1 MSLQFKRH
9 ILTNGLRLIVH
20 EDHSTP
26 LASCN
31 VVYNVGSRD
40 ENPDLTGMAHL
51 FEHFMFTGSKNIP
64 DYDAQLQSVGA
75 INNAYTT
82 QDITH
87 YYITL
92 PAVNIE
98 HALWLESDRM
108 MELAFQQEKL
118 DIQKHV
124 VIEEFKENFLNRPYG
139 DIWMLYNQFYFQ
151 KHPYQWL
158 PIGKE
163 ISHIE
168 KVSMEDMKAFF
179 YRYYRPNN
187 AVLTISGD
195 VKFEEIVPLVEKW
208 FGAIPAGPISS
219 VETQCIASLQD
230 TRTGTHNGAPIYH
243 KSSSVETRH
252 GMSLQDTREK
262 QNTQGKGGLSQR
274 KTYPQEDP
282 PTQHRLFEVQRNVPA
297 DMLFKGWPT
306 CGRLETDFYAYDML
320 SDLFGSGQSSY
331 LYKKFV
337 MEEAIFTDISAY
349 ITGTL
354 DPGIFII
361 GGRPAE
367 GVSIEEADQKL
378 NDFLYQLPENCIS
391 SHDLQKVKNRVE
403 SIILQNDIKIED
415 RSSSLAVAECFSCA
429 EDFND
434 ETNRY
439 FAVTEEQ
446 INTLCHNM
454 FRRKQ
459 EATMYYRAV
468 NS

>member
-1 MSLQFKRH
+1 MSIQFKRH
-9 ILTNGLRLIVH
+9 ILSNGLRLIVH

-40 ENPDLTGMAHL
+40 ENPDMTGMAHL

-64 DYDAQLQSVGA
+64 DYDAQLQNVGA

-108 MELAFQQEKL
+108 LELAFQQEKL

-139 DIWMLYNQFYFQ
+139 DLWMLYNQFYFQ

-168 KVSMEDMKAFF
+168 KVNMEDMKAFF

-187 AVLTISGD
+187 AVLTISGN

-208 FGAIPAGPISS
+208 FGQIPTGPVSS
-219 VETQCIASLQD
+219 VETFHETSLQD
-230 TRTGTHNGAPIYH
+230 
-243 KSSSVETRH
+243 
-252 GMSLQDTREK
+252 LREN
-262 QNTQGKGGLSQR
+262 QNTQEKNGLSQR
-274 KTYPQEDP
+274 KTYPQEDR
-282 PTQHRLFEVQRNVPA
+282 PTQHRMYEVERNVPA

-306 CGRLETDFYAYDML
+306 CGRLDSDFYAYDML

-337 MEEAIFTDISAY
+337 MEEALFTDISAY

-367 GVSIEEADQKL
+367 GVSIEEADHKL

-403 SIILQNDIKIED
+403 TIILQNDIKIED

-439 FAVTEEQ
+439 FAVSEEQ
-446 INTLCHNM
+446 INSLYSKM
-454 FRRKQ
+454 FCQ
-459 EATMYYRAV
+459 EQETTMYYKCA
-468 NS
+468 N

>member
-1 MSLQFKRH
+1 MPLQFKRH
-9 ILTNGLRLIVH
+9 ILDNGLRLIVH

-40 ENPDLTGMAHL
+40 ENPDMTGMAHL

-108 MELAFQQEKL
+108 LELAFQQEKL

-139 DIWMLYNQFYFQ
+139 DLWLLYNQFYFQ

-168 KVSMEDMKAFF
+168 KVSMEDMKNFF
-179 YRYYRPNN
+179 YRFYRPNN
-187 AVLTISGD
+187 AVLTISGN
-195 VKFEEIVPLVEKW
+195 VHFEEIVPLVEKW
-208 FGAIPAGPISS
+208 FGPIPAGPTL
-219 VETQCIASLQD
+219 ERQ
-230 TRTGTHNGAPIYH
+230 
-243 KSSSVETRH
+243 
-252 GMSLQDTREK
+252 
-262 QNTQGKGGLSQR
+262 
-274 KTYPQEDP
+274 YPQEDH
-282 PTQHRLFEVQRNVPA
+282 PTQHRMYEVERNVPA
-297 DMLFKGWPT
+297 DMLFKGWST
-306 CGRLETDFYAYDML
+306 CGRLDKDFYAYDML

-337 MEEAIFTDISAY
+337 MEDAVFTDISAY

-354 DPGIFII
+354 DPGIFIV

-367 GVSIEEADQKL
+367 GISIEEADKRL
-378 NDFLYQLPENCIS
+378 SDYLYQLPKNCINT
-391 SHDLQKVKNRVE
+391 HDLQKVKNRVE

-439 FAVTEEQ
+439 FAVSEEQ
-446 INTLCHNM
+446 INTLYNNM
-454 FRRKQ
+454 FRQ
-459 EATMYYRAV
+459 EQETTMYYRAV

>member
-1 MSLQFKRH
+1 MGYLKFKRH
-9 ILTNGLRLIVH
+9 ILSNGLRLIVH

-108 MELAFQQEKL
+108 LELAFQQEKL

-139 DIWMLYNQFYFQ
+139 DLWLLYNQFYYQ

-163 ISHIE
+163 ISHID
-168 KVSMEDMKAFF
+168 KVTMDDMKAFF
-179 YRYYRPNN
+179 YTYYRPNN
-187 AVLTISGD
+187 AVLTISGN
-195 VKFEEIVPLVEKW
+195 VHFEEIVPLVEKW
-208 FGAIPAGPISS
+208 FGPIPAGQAIP
-219 VETQCIASLQD
+219 VEMFHGASLQD
-230 TRTGTHNGAPIYH
+230 TQENPNIQ
-243 KSSSVETRH
+243 E
-252 GMSLQDTREK
+252 
-262 QNTQGKGGLSQR
+262 KGGLSLR
-274 KTYPQEDP
+274 KKYPQEDM

-337 MEEAIFTDISAY
+337 MEDAVFTDISAY

-378 NDFLYQLPENCIS
+378 NEFLYHLPENCIN

-439 FAVTEEQ
+439 FAVSEEQ
-446 INTLCHNM
+446 INKLCHNM
-454 FRRKQ
+454 FRQEQ
-459 EATMYYRAV
+459 EATMYYRTV

>member
-1 MSLQFKRH
+1 MPLQFKRH
-9 ILTNGLRLIVH
+9 ILANGLRLIVH

-40 ENPDLTGMAHL
+40 ENPDMTGMAHL

-108 MELAFQQEKL
+108 LELAFQQEKL

-139 DIWMLYNQFYFQ
+139 NLWLLYNQFYFQ

-168 KVSMEDMKAFF
+168 KVSMEDMKNFF
-179 YRYYRPNN
+179 YRFYRPNN
-187 AVLTISGD
+187 AVLTISGN
-195 VKFEEIVPLVEKW
+195 VHFEEIVPLVEKW
-208 FGAIPAGPISS
+208 FGPIPAGPTL
-219 VETQCIASLQD
+219 ERQ
-230 TRTGTHNGAPIYH
+230 
-243 KSSSVETRH
+243 
-252 GMSLQDTREK
+252 
-262 QNTQGKGGLSQR
+262 
-274 KTYPQEDP
+274 YPQEDH
-282 PTQHRLFEVQRNVPA
+282 PTQHRMYEVERNVPA

-306 CGRLETDFYAYDML
+306 CGRLEADFYAYDML

-337 MEEAIFTDISAY
+337 MEDAVFTDISAY

-354 DPGIFII
+354 DPGIFIV

-367 GVSIEEADQKL
+367 GVSIEEADKRL
-378 NDFLYQLPENCIS
+378 SDYLYQLPKNCINT
-391 SHDLQKVKNRVE
+391 HDLQKVKNRVE

-439 FAVTEEQ
+439 FAVSEEQ
-446 INTLCHNM
+446 INTLYNNM
-454 FRRKQ
+454 FRQ
-459 EATMYYRAV
+459 EQETTMYYRAA

>member
-1 MSLQFKRH
+1 MPLQFQRH
-9 ILTNGLRLIVH
+9 ILSNGLRLIVH
-20 EDHSTP
+20 EDPSTP

-31 VVYNVGSRD
+31 VVYRVGSRD
-40 ENPDLTGMAHL
+40 ENPDMTGMAHL
-51 FEHFMFTGSKNIP
+51 FEHFMFTGSKNIA
-64 DYDAQLQSVGA
+64 DFDAQLQSVGA

-139 DIWMLYNQFYFQ
+139 DMWLLYNQFYFQ

-168 KVSMEDMKAFF
+168 KVSMEDMKNFF
-179 YRYYRPNN
+179 YRFYRPNN
-187 AVLTISGD
+187 AVLTISGN

-208 FGAIPAGPISS
+208 FGQIPTGPVSS
-219 VETQCIASLQD
+219 VETFHETSLQD
-230 TRTGTHNGAPIYH
+230 
-243 KSSSVETRH
+243 
-252 GMSLQDTREK
+252 LREN
-262 QNTQGKGGLSQR
+262 QNTQEKDGLSQR
-274 KTYPQEDP
+274 KTYPQEDL
-282 PTQHRLFEVQRNVPA
+282 PTEHRMYEVKRNVPA

-306 CGRLETDFYAYDML
+306 CGRLDADFYAYDML

-337 MEEAIFTDISAY
+337 MEDAVFTDISAY

-354 DPGIFII
+354 DPGVFII

-378 NDFLYQLPENCIS
+378 NDFIYQLPENSIS

-434 ETNRY
+434 ETQRY

-446 INTLCHNM
+446 INTLCHKM
-454 FRRKQ
+454 FRQEQ
-459 EATMYYRAV
+459 EATMYYKCA
-468 NS
+468 N

>member
-1 MSLQFKRH
+1 MPLQFQRH
-9 ILTNGLRLIVH
+9 ILSNGLRLVVH
-20 EDHSTP
+20 EDPSTP

-31 VVYNVGSRD
+31 IVYRVGSRD
-40 ENPDLTGMAHL
+40 ENPDMTGMAHL
-51 FEHFMFTGSKNIP
+51 FEHFMFTGSKNIA
-64 DYDAQLQSVGA
+64 DFDAQLQSVGA

-139 DIWMLYNQFYFQ
+139 DMWLLYNQFYFQ

-168 KVSMEDMKAFF
+168 KVSMEDMKNFF
-179 YRYYRPNN
+179 YRFYRPNN
-187 AVLTISGD
+187 AVLTISGN
-195 VKFEEIVPLVEKW
+195 VHFEEIVPLVEKW
-208 FGAIPAGPISS
+208 FGPIPAGPVSS
-219 VETQCIASLQD
+219 VETFHETSLQD
-230 TRTGTHNGAPIYH
+230 
-243 KSSSVETRH
+243 
-252 GMSLQDTREK
+252 LQN
-262 QNTQGKGGLSQR
+262 QNTLGKDGLSQR

-282 PTQHRLFEVQRNVPA
+282 PTQHRLFEVKRNVPA

-306 CGRLETDFYAYDML
+306 CGRLDADFYAYDML

-337 MEEAIFTDISAY
+337 MEEAVFTDISAY

-354 DPGIFII
+354 DPGVFII

-378 NDFLYQLPENCIS
+378 NDFIYQLPENSIN

-403 SIILQNDIKIED
+403 SLVLQNDIKIED

-434 ETNRY
+434 ETQRY

-446 INTLCHNM
+446 INTLCNKM
-454 FRRKQ
+454 FRQEQ
-459 EATMYYRAV
+459 EATMYYKCAD
-468 NS
+468 

>member
-1 MSLQFKRH
+1 MPLQFQRH
-9 ILTNGLRLIVH
+9 ILSNGLRLIVH
-20 EDHSTP
+20 EDPSTP

-31 VVYNVGSRD
+31 VVYRVGSRD
-40 ENPDLTGMAHL
+40 ENPDMTGMAHL
-51 FEHFMFTGSKNIP
+51 FEHFMFTGSKNIA
-64 DYDAQLQSVGA
+64 DFDAQLQSVGA

-139 DIWMLYNQFYFQ
+139 DMWLLYNQFYYQ
-151 KHPYQWL
+151 RHPYQWL

-168 KVSMEDMKAFF
+168 KVNMEDMKDFF
-179 YRYYRPNN
+179 YRFYRPNN
-187 AVLTISGD
+187 AVLTISGN
-195 VKFEEIVPLVEKW
+195 VHFEEIVPLVEKW
-208 FGAIPAGPISS
+208 FGPIPAGPAL
-219 VETQCIASLQD
+219 E
-230 TRTGTHNGAPIYH
+230 
-243 KSSSVETRH
+243 RH
-252 GMSLQDTREK
+252 F
-262 QNTQGKGGLSQR
+262 
-274 KTYPQEDP
+274 PQEDL
-282 PTQHRLFEVQRNVPA
+282 PTEHRMYEVERNVPA

-306 CGRLETDFYAYDML
+306 CGRLDADFYAYDML

-337 MEEAIFTDISAY
+337 MEDAVFTDISAY

-354 DPGIFII
+354 DPGVFII

-367 GVSIEEADQKL
+367 EVSIEEADRKL
-378 NDFLYQLPENCIS
+378 NDFIYQLPENSIS

-434 ETNRY
+434 ETSRY

-454 FRRKQ
+454 FRQEQ
-459 EATMYYRAV
+459 EATMYYKCA
-468 NS
+468 N

>member
-1 MSLQFKRH
+1 MPLQFKRH
-9 ILTNGLRLIVH
+9 ILANGLRLIVH

-40 ENPDLTGMAHL
+40 ENPDMTGMAHL
-51 FEHFMFTGSKNIP
+51 FEHFMFTGSRNIA
-64 DYDAQLQSVGA
+64 DFDAQLQSVGA

-139 DIWMLYNQFYFQ
+139 DTWMLYNQFFFQ

-168 KVSMEDMKAFF
+168 KVGMEDMKNFF
-179 YRYYRPNN
+179 YRFYRPNN
-187 AVLTISGD
+187 AVLTIAGD
-195 VKFEEIVPLVEKW
+195 VKFEQIVPLVEKW
-208 FGAIPAGPISS
+208 FGPIPAGTDSI
-219 VETQCIASLQD
+219 ETQQIASQQH
-230 TRTGTHNGAPIYH
+230 RQI
-243 KSSSVETRH
+243 
-252 GMSLQDTREK
+252 
-262 QNTQGKGGLSQR
+262 R
-274 KTYPQEDP
+274 KYPQEDP
-282 PTQHRLFEVQRNVPA
+282 QSEKRFLEVKRNVPA

-306 CGRLETDFYAYDML
+306 CGRLDADFYAFDML

-337 MEEAIFTDISAY
+337 MEDAVFTDISAY

-354 DPGIFII
+354 DPGIFVI

-367 GVSIEEADQKL
+367 GVSIEEADRKL
-378 NDFLYQLPENCIS
+378 DDFIYQLPENCIS

-415 RSSSLAVAECFSCA
+415 RSSSLAVAECFNCA
-429 EDFND
+429 EDFNE
-434 ETNRY
+434 ETQRY

-446 INTLCHNM
+446 INTLCNNI
-454 FRRKQ
+454 FRQ
-459 EATMYYRAV
+459 EQETTMYYKIL
-468 NS
+468 NSIY

>member
-1 MSLQFKRH
+1 MPLQFKRH
-9 ILTNGLRLIVH
+9 ILDNGLRLIVH

-40 ENPDLTGMAHL
+40 ENPDMTGMAHL

-108 MELAFQQEKL
+108 LELAFQQEKL

-139 DIWMLYNQFYFQ
+139 DMWMLYNLFYFQ

-168 KVSMEDMKAFF
+168 KVTMDDMKAFF
-179 YRYYRPNN
+179 YTFYRPNN

-195 VKFEEIVPLVEKW
+195 VHFEEIVPLVEKW
-208 FGAIPAGPISS
+208 FGPIPAGGKTTM
-219 VETQCIASLQD
+219 E
-230 TRTGTHNGAPIYH
+230 THNGTPIH
-243 KSSSVETRH
+243 HQSSSVETRH
-252 GMSLQDTREK
+252 GTSLQDTREK
-262 QNTQGKGGLSQR
+262 QF
-274 KTYPQEDP
+274 PQEDP
-282 PTQHRLFEVQRNVPA
+282 PTQHRLFEVHRNVPA

-306 CGRLETDFYAYDML
+306 CGRLDKDFYAYDML

-337 MEEAIFTDISAY
+337 MEEAVFTDISAY

-367 GVSIEEADQKL
+367 GVSIEEADKRL
-378 NDFLYQLPENCIS
+378 SDYLYQLPKNCINT
-391 SHDLQKVKNRVE
+391 HDLQKVKNRVE

-439 FAVTEEQ
+439 FAVSEEQ
-446 INTLCHNM
+446 INTLYNNM
-454 FRRKQ
+454 FRQ
-459 EATMYYRAV
+459 EQETTMYYRAA

>member
-1 MSLQFKRH
+1 MPLQFQRH
-9 ILTNGLRLIVH
+9 ILSNGLRLIVH
-20 EDHSTP
+20 EDPSTP

-31 VVYNVGSRD
+31 VVYRVGSRD
-40 ENPDLTGMAHL
+40 ENPELTGMAHL
-51 FEHFMFTGSKNIP
+51 FEHFMFTGSKNIA
-64 DYDAQLQSVGA
+64 DFDAQLQSVGA

-139 DIWMLYNQFYFQ
+139 DLWLLYNQFYFQ

-168 KVSMEDMKAFF
+168 KVSMEDMKNFF
-179 YRYYRPNN
+179 YRFYRPNN
-187 AVLTISGD
+187 AVLTISGN
-195 VKFEEIVPLVEKW
+195 VHFEEIVPMVEKW
-208 FGAIPAGPISS
+208 FGPIPPGPAL
-219 VETQCIASLQD
+219 ERQ
-230 TRTGTHNGAPIYH
+230 
-243 KSSSVETRH
+243 
-252 GMSLQDTREK
+252 
-262 QNTQGKGGLSQR
+262 
-274 KTYPQEDP
+274 YPQEDH
-282 PTQHRLFEVQRNVPA
+282 PTQHRLYEVERNVPA

-306 CGRLETDFYAYDML
+306 CGRLDKDFYAYDML

-337 MEEAIFTDISAY
+337 MEDAIFTDISAY

-354 DPGIFII
+354 DPGVFII

-367 GVSIEEADQKL
+367 GVSVEEADRKL
-378 NDFLYQLPENCIS
+378 NDFIYQLPENNIS

-415 RSSSLAVAECFSCA
+415 RSSSLAVAECFSRA
-429 EDFND
+429 EDFNN
-434 ETNRY
+434 ETQRY
-439 FAVTEEQ
+439 FAVSEEQ
-446 INTLCHNM
+446 INTLCNNM
-454 FRRKQ
+454 FRQ
-459 EATMYYRAV
+459 EQETTMYYRAV
-468 NS
+468 DS

>member
-1 MSLQFKRH
+1 MPLQFQRH
-9 ILTNGLRLIVH
+9 ILSNGLRLIVH
-20 EDHSTP
+20 EDPSTP

-31 VVYNVGSRD
+31 VVYRVGSRD
-40 ENPDLTGMAHL
+40 ENPDMTGMAHL
-51 FEHFMFTGSKNIP
+51 FEHFMFTGSKNIA
-64 DYDAQLQSVGA
+64 DFDAQLQSVGA

-139 DIWMLYNQFYFQ
+139 DMWLLYNQFYFQ

-168 KVSMEDMKAFF
+168 KVSMEDMKNFF
-179 YRYYRPNN
+179 YRFYRPNN
-187 AVLTISGD
+187 AVLTISGN
-195 VKFEEIVPLVEKW
+195 VHFEEIVPLVEKW
-208 FGAIPAGPISS
+208 FGPIPAGPAL
-219 VETQCIASLQD
+219 E
-230 TRTGTHNGAPIYH
+230 
-243 KSSSVETRH
+243 RH
-252 GMSLQDTREK
+252 F
-262 QNTQGKGGLSQR
+262 
-274 KTYPQEDP
+274 PQEDL
-282 PTQHRLFEVQRNVPA
+282 PTEHRMYEVKRNVPA

-306 CGRLETDFYAYDML
+306 CGRLDADFYAYDML

-337 MEEAIFTDISAY
+337 MEDAVFTDISAY

-354 DPGIFII
+354 DPGVFII

-378 NDFLYQLPENCIS
+378 NDFIYQLPENSIS

-434 ETNRY
+434 ETQRY

-446 INTLCHNM
+446 INTLCHKM
-454 FRRKQ
+454 FRQEQ
-459 EATMYYRAV
+459 EATMYYKCA
-468 NS
+468 N

>member
-1 MSLQFKRH
+1 MPLQFQRH
-9 ILTNGLRLIVH
+9 ILSNGLRLIVH
-20 EDHSTP
+20 EDPSTP

-31 VVYNVGSRD
+31 VVYRVGSRD
-40 ENPDLTGMAHL
+40 ENPDMTGMAHL
-51 FEHFMFTGSKNIP
+51 FEHFMFTGSKNIA
-64 DYDAQLQSVGA
+64 DFDAQLQSVGA

-139 DIWMLYNQFYFQ
+139 DMWLLYNQFYFQ

-168 KVSMEDMKAFF
+168 KVSMEDMKNFF
-179 YRYYRPNN
+179 YRFYRPNN
-187 AVLTISGD
+187 AVLTISGN
-195 VKFEEIVPLVEKW
+195 VHFEEIVPLVEKW
-208 FGAIPAGPISS
+208 FGPIPAGPAL
-219 VETQCIASLQD
+219 E
-230 TRTGTHNGAPIYH
+230 
-243 KSSSVETRH
+243 RH
-252 GMSLQDTREK
+252 F
-262 QNTQGKGGLSQR
+262 
-274 KTYPQEDP
+274 PQEDL
-282 PTQHRLFEVQRNVPA
+282 PTEHRMYEVKRNVPA

-306 CGRLETDFYAYDML
+306 CGRLDADFYAYDML

-337 MEEAIFTDISAY
+337 MEDAVFTDISAY

-354 DPGIFII
+354 DPGVFII

-367 GVSIEEADQKL
+367 GVSIEEADRKL
-378 NDFLYQLPENCIS
+378 NDFIYQLPENSIS

-415 RSSSLAVAECFSCA
+415 RSSSLAIAECFSCA

-434 ETNRY
+434 ETQRY

-446 INTLCHNM
+446 INTLCHKM
-454 FRRKQ
+454 FRQEQ
-459 EATMYYRAV
+459 EATMYYKCA
-468 NS
+468 N